1 MSLRGASGVGE
12 VDRGTIEEKIW
23 NELGALP
30 RSRYHRHREVVEE
43 AAEDQV
49 ERNQRQDQT
58 EGRQSEPLFS
68 PLRPLAIAEK
78 CHRVAEDQGADHE
91 QINRACDDG
100 A

>member
-30 RSRYHRHREVVEE
+30 RSRHHRHREVVEN
-43 AAEDQV
+43 QV
-49 ERNQRQDQT
+49 ERNQRQDQI
-58 EGRQSEPLFS
+58 EGRQSKPLS
-68 PLRPLAIAEK
+68 SLLPPPAVAEK
-78 CHRVAEDQGADHE
+78 RHRVAEDQGADRE

>member
-30 RSRYHRHREVVEE
+30 RSRYHRHRKV
-43 AAEDQV
+43 AEDQV
-49 ERNQRQDQT
+49 QHNQRQDQT
-58 EGRQSEPLFS
+58 EGRQSKPLLS
-68 PLRPLAIAEK
+68 PLRPPAVAEK
-78 CHRVAEDQGADHE
+78 RHRVAEDQGADRE

>member
-1 MSLRGASGVGE
+1 MSLHGTSGVGE

-30 RSRYHRHREVVEE
+30 GSRHHRHREVVEE

-49 ERNQRQDQT
+49 QHNQRQDQT
-58 EGRQSEPLFS
+58 DGHQSKPLFS

-78 CHRVAEDQGADHE
+78 CRRVVKDQGADHE
-91 QINRACDDG
+91 QINRAGDDG